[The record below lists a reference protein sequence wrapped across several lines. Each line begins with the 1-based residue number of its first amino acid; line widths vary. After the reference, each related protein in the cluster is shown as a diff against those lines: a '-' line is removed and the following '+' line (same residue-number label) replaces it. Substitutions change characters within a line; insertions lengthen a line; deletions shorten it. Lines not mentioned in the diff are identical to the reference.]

1 MSSGEFP
8 QQCDSGLPTY
18 RMLTCRNEQSGDHF
32 YPLYESWN
40 FNNKSNCTKCKIGMY
55 CKSFYVISILYHFQ
69 PKRFVWLVGFL
80 PPNFKFTKLKE
91 STEEGNPV
99 IYFIYIYI
107 YIYIYNKYNIIICS
121 NLQLTQRL
129 PNPLWLNTLPSLC
142 QICPFYLHKSFSNNQ
157 VCVIRLS
164 LEFHTLTDW
173 LKNWIKDSQTDTMM
187 SRLKFVPFTRI
198 LYGFNKTSHETFRKQ
213 NNRQT
218 DILHSK
224 HPLEKQKSM

>member
-1 MSSGEFP
+1 MRAGISTTKVTVPNARLVCIANHSMSFLFYITSN
-8 QQCDSGLPTY
+8 QNGLFG
-18 RMLTCRNEQSGDHF
+18 LLVF
-32 YPLYESWN
+32 YLQILSSLNLRKLLKKATLLY
-40 FNNKSNCTKCKIGMY
+40 
-55 CKSFYVISILYHFQ
+55 ILY
-69 PKRFVWLVGFL
+69 
-80 PPNFKFTKLKE
+80 
-91 STEEGNPV
+91 
-99 IYFIYIYI
+99 IYIYI

-121 NLQLTQRL
+121 NLQLTQRF

-142 QICPFYLHKSFSNNQ
+142 QICPFYLHRSFSNNQ